1 MIMLD
6 KFRGMDLVSWF
17 PSVVTLGIPLP
28 FNEILQLF
36 QPSELSVC
44 DDPFYFVFLFSV
56 DEVRRWSGEVWAV
69 RSCFVVRRQEG
80 RVKYVVDPPVW
91 GQFES
96 VSYRRYLLGDL
107 ERAQSFRGELRFL
120 MREFQVG
127 RV

>member
-1 MIMLD
+1 MLD
-6 KFRGMDLVSWF
+6 QFRGMNLLSWF
-17 PSVVTLGIPLP
+17 PCVVAFGISLP
-28 FNEILQLF
+28 FDEILQPF
-36 QPSELSVC
+36 QPSELPVC
-44 DDPFYFVFLFSV
+44 DDSFHFVFLFSV